1 MSQTITIQGPMVVL
15 RYDSP
20 ETEQSVQSTIRLV
33 QQALMSRALVA
44 QNEVNADMVAARRRI
59 RVDVI

>member
-1 MSQTITIQGPMVVL
+1 MVVL

-20 ETEQSVQSTIRLV
+20 ETEQSVQSVIRLI
-33 QQALMSRALVA
+33 QEALTSRALVA
-44 QNEVNADMVAARRRI
+44 QVEINADMVAQRRRI

>member
-1 MSQTITIQGPMVVL
+1 MSASIVIQGPMVVL

-20 ETEQSVQSTIRLV
+20 ETEQSVQSVVRLV
-33 QQALMSRALVA
+33 QEALMSRALVA
-44 QNEVNADMVAARRRI
+44 QVEVNSDMVAQRRRV

>member
-1 MSQTITIQGPMVVL
+1 MSTTIEIQGPMVVL

-20 ETEQSVQSTIRLV
+20 ETERSVQSVVRLV
-33 QQALMSRALVA
+33 QEALMSRALVA
-44 QNEVNADMVAARRRI
+44 QVEINTEMVAQRRRV